1 MPAKSRILIVDD
13 HPVVRWGMSQMLNQ
27 EDDLE
32 ICCEAGNEAAALKAL
47 ANCQHDLVIVDL
59 SLEGVS
65 GLSLIKSIKALD
77 VDLPILVM
85 SMHDET
91 IYAERALRAG
101 ARGYIMKHEAP
112 DNILRAIRQTLA
124 GDMYVSDKMRSKLLA
139 HIFDGQGNAPATPV
153 ETLSD
158 TELEVLKLVGKGL
171 STRAS
176 AELMNRSVKTIESHR
191 RNIQEKLQLKSSL
204 ELVRFA
210 TRWIEQS

>member
-1 MPAKSRILIVDD
+1 MPVKSRILIVDD
-13 HPVVRWGMSQMLNQ
+13 HPVVRWGMSQMVNQ

-59 SLEGVS
+59 SLEGMS

-139 HIFDGQGNAPATPV
+139 HIFDGQGNTPATPV